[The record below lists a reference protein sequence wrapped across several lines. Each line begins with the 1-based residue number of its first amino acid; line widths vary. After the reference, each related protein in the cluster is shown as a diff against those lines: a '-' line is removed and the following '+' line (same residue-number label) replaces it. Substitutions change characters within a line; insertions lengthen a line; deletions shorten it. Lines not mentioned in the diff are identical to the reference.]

1 MDTPSYTNNC
11 EIRST
16 TEAKLSTVSV
26 TASSTTRPVFDTAA
40 SGWLYATD
48 ILDKSV
54 FVCACVAFIFNLSN
68 MFIILI
74 SKLYLKTTYQLF
86 ISQAVSNAVTAL
98 SMGMGYIY
106 AHYFTGETKLIIAIC
121 SYNILQIGSMAC
133 VLTYTLISV
142 ELYYKIIQPFKHR
155 YTVSTFKVALI
166 CIWLIPVILT
176 ESIQIGMTLSR
187 MASNETFLVTYFRLQ
202 DNTLGYLN
210 MGLALICLSVIIYL
224 NVASLKAVYRS
235 LQRNP
240 RKGKGTKKS
249 TITIIAMVST
259 YIVFYLPSWIVGIIF
274 IFHYKSQILILDSLT
289 MNQRRFLIACISNMK
304 ILNTVSD
311 PVIYVLRINVIRDT
325 YKKLIM
331 KLKCCEQIQ
340 NTDVDKMTSGP
351 GSLYKDNSTTSK
363 NTRVSVVSK
372 VSEF

>member
-16 TEAKLSTVSV
+16 TGAKLFTVSV
-26 TASSTTRPVFDTAA
+26 TAYSTTRPVFDTAV

-68 MFIILI
+68 MFIIFI

-106 AHYFTGETKLIIAIC
+106 VHYFTGEFKLIIAIC

-133 VLTYTLISV
+133 V

-187 MASNETFLVTYFRLQ
+187 MAPNETFLVTYFRLQ

-210 MGLALICLSVIIYL
+210 MGLALMCLSVIIYL

-274 IFHYKSQILILDSLT
+274 ILQYKSQILFLDSLT

-304 ILNTVSD
+304 IVSD

-331 KLKCCEQIQ
+331 KLKCCEQIH

-363 NTRVSVVSK
+363 ICCRC
-372 VSEF
+372 